1 MAYNDIKGLRI
12 TKNNELIVQSKHQA
26 NGAIIGMMLG
36 DSSMNRYL
44 VTSKKFEGMCARR
57 RSRIQMST
65 SHFPK
70 QLDYLLWKESI
81 IKSYVK
87 FGKLITD
94 RSKQDDGFIYYKK
107 TSLVESSKNLVYL
120 FENFYALG
128 KKRVTSKILN
138 RLTDLG
144 LSILFMDDG
153 SLIPHSYRKDG
164 SIRALKLRIHTSNFT
179 YNEHLIMKEY
189 FEKKS
194 IYFNITRD
202 KKYYCLSTGKKDS
215 ISNFVNIV
223 SPFVN
228 LVDCMK
234 YKIKPFD
241 AFVSAS
247 YPYDV

>member
-1 MAYNDIKGLRI
+1 
-12 TKNNELIVQSKHQA
+12 
-26 NGAIIGMMLG
+26 
-36 DSSMNRYL
+36 
-44 VTSKKFEGMCARR
+44 
-57 RSRIQMST
+57 
-65 SHFPK
+65 
-70 QLDYLLWKESI
+70 
-81 IKSYVK
+81 
-87 FGKLITD
+87 
-94 RSKQDDGFIYYKK
+94 
-107 TSLVESSKNLVYL
+107 
-120 FENFYALG
+120 
-128 KKRVTSKILN
+128 VTSKILN

-164 SIRALKLRIHTSNFT
+164 SIRALKLRLHTSNFT